1 MRRNRATTLAIV
13 ILAGLMLAGWAISGQ
28 EQAGATVE
36 KFSANIMVQGGGAP
50 AGRST
55 RLNMDVTH
63 WATQG
68 DLDGFKKIL
77 TEGGPNALYKALAG
91 RNVGK
96 VQTTQSYEY
105 PIYLAFSVT
114 TEKGRTIKLITERPV
129 FTKEVVRDQDTLEY
143 IYSYI
148 ELNLDAKGKGSGKML
163 GTAKVFINKE
173 GKVDIDTHGQPQPLI
188 NARKV

>member
-1 MRRNRATTLAIV
+1 MKKSQTRPVV
-13 ILAGLMLAGWAISGQ
+13 ILALAGLVLA
-28 EQAGATVE
+28 AGALVSQEPAAAGE
-36 KFSANIMVQGGGAP
+36 KFSANLMVQGGGAP

-55 RLNMDVTH
+55 RLNMEVQH
-63 WATQG
+63 WATEQ
-68 DLDGFKKIL
+68 DLAGFKKIL
-77 TEGGPNALYKALAG
+77 TEGGSDALYKALAG

-148 ELNLDAKGKGSGKML
+148 ELNLDAKGKGGGKML
-163 GTAKVFINKE
+163 GTAKVFINKD
-173 GKVDIDTHGQPQPLI
+173 GKVDIDTHGQPEPLI